1 MTVAILDL
9 RQRIKQL
16 PGRDYIS
23 YSAISTYQQ
32 CPLKFKF
39 RYLDQLP
46 EDAVSA
52 ALVFGGAIHSAVE
65 FHFNEL
71 MAGNEPPDLDTM
83 LYAYQEAWQSRD
95 ENNVRFGK
103 SEDINS
109 LGRLAERMLAAFR
122 DSDACLP
129 GGEILG
135 VEE

>member
-52 ALVFGGAIHSAVE
+52 GSNTLPAPNRMICSCNPVSSPVGERPNNKRHSKQTSDDYKQPSVVV
-65 FHFNEL
+65 
-71 MAGNEPPDLDTM
+71 G
-83 LYAYQEAWQSRD
+83 
-95 ENNVRFGK
+95 
-103 SEDINS
+103 
-109 LGRLAERMLAAFR
+109 FR
-122 DSDACLP
+122 RWR
-129 GGEILG
+129 
-135 VEE
+135 